1 MNIERVTVE
10 VLETPVESA
19 YTAAGNQVSSNF
31 HVLARIFTDD
41 GMQGIGF
48 DVVLRPTL
56 VKSMAQT
63 CQELGQLLVG
73 MNVLEIET
81 ARAKLERASGWAG
94 PGGLVNMAIAP
105 LDIAMWD
112 AKGKVLGQPLYRLLG
127 GHKDRGRAYASDAL
141 WYSLPLDDLARSAQD
156 HVALGYNMVKLRLGH
171 EATPEGE
178 VQRVKAVQEAVGPE
192 VQVMVDATESWNEG
206 QAVASGRALQE
217 AGIVWLEDPTSH
229 QNLSG
234 LAHLTDVLDVP
245 IAAGEHLF
253 GLDPFQKT
261 FEAGAVDIAIMDLA
275 RVGGIT
281 TWMKI
286 AALAEARGIPVAG
299 HVIPEAH
306 VHLLAAAPTGYLVE
320 YMPRSVPILNSE
332 LRLED
337 GYLVAPDAP
346 GLGVELNEAACEK
359 YRVQ

>member
-1 MNIERVTVE
+1 M
-10 VLETPVESA
+10 
-19 YTAAGNQVSSNF
+19 
-31 HVLARIFTDD
+31 
-41 GMQGIGF
+41 
-48 DVVLRPTL
+48 
-56 VKSMAQT
+56 
-63 CQELGQLLVG
+63 
-73 MNVLEIET
+73 
-81 ARAKLERASGWAG
+81 
-94 PGGLVNMAIAP
+94 
-105 LDIAMWD
+105 
-112 AKGKVLGQPLYRLLG
+112 
-127 GHKDRGRAYASDAL
+127 
-141 WYSLPLDDLARSAQD
+141 
-156 HVALGYNMVKLRLGH
+156 
-171 EATPEGE
+171 
-178 VQRVKAVQEAVGPE
+178 
-192 VQVMVDATESWNEG
+192 
-206 QAVASGRALQE
+206 
-217 AGIVWLEDPTSH
+217 SH

-286 AALAEARGIPVAG
+286 AALAEAWGIPVAG

-320 YMPRSVPILNSE
+320 YMPRSGPILNSE